1 MPSSTAAVSGD
12 TVSFW
17 SATIAAVGAG
27 GLMCFVALPLALS
40 SPFPTPKERVWIV
53 EGAIRTASLGTIPV
67 GLPAEDATEAEADLE
82 GDESGPEG
90 GHGSPADILSWEPTF
105 TLASASMVEVD
116 PDATGSLGSVGN
128 IAGAA
133 AVAKMPEMVE
143 RTRPGETP
151 DEIDDYLWDVY
162 LRNPIKKDGS
172 GDFTWKD
179 PAAAKRM
186 GMSLKDYVIRGMDRD
201 FRETLYHMGKALDAD
216 GYNWSMLSAF
226 RDDFRQRLASGF
238 KASVGNSLHGGSRRT
253 GGYGHGRAIDITT
266 ADGRDAADVWHWIDR
281 NGARFAMSRPMPG
294 YDPAH
299 IQARGNYQQIA
310 STLRVKRSRYATATP
325 RD

>member
-1 MPSSTAAVSGD
+1 MAATSAGSGD
-12 TVSFW
+12 NVSFW
-17 SATIAAVGAG
+17 SALAGAVGCG
-27 GLMCFVALPLALS
+27 GLMFFVALPLAVS
-40 SPFPTPKERVWIV
+40 SPFPTPKERSWIV
-53 EGAIRTASLGTIPV
+53 EHTRPV
-67 GLPAEDATEAEADLE
+67 ALLPADHDPDDAAEAEADLE
-82 GDESGPEG
+82 SSESGPEG
-90 GHGSPADILSWEPTF
+90 GNGSPADVLSWEPTF

-116 PDATGSLGSVGN
+116 PTETGSLGIGRR
-128 IAGAA
+128 
-133 AVAKMPEMVE
+133 AVASLPPTLSEDSG
-143 RTRPGETP
+143 PP
-151 DEIDDYLWDVY
+151 DEIDDYLWEVY
-162 LRNPIKKDGS
+162 QRNPVKKDGS

-226 RDDFRQRLASGF
+226 RDDYRQRLASGL
-238 KASVGNSLHGGSRRT
+238 KARTGYSLHGGSVRT

-266 ADGRDAADVWHWIDR
+266 ADGHDADAVWRWIDR
-281 NGARFAMSRPMPG
+281 NGARFAMARPMPG

-310 STLRVKRSRYATATP
+310 SSLRGKRSRYAGATP
-325 RD
+325 PRD

>member
-1 MPSSTAAVSGD
+1 M
-12 TVSFW
+12 F
-17 SATIAAVGAG
+17 
-27 GLMCFVALPLALS
+27 FVALPLALS
-40 SPFPTPKERVWIV
+40 SPYPTPKERAWIV
-53 EGAIRTASLGTIPV
+53 DGGLLRTVALAPIGRDEAI
-67 GLPAEDATEAEADLE
+67 EAEADVE
-82 GDESGPEG
+82 SESGPEG
-90 GHGSPADILSWEPTF
+90 GHGSLADILSWEPTF
-105 TLASASMVEVD
+105 TLASLSID
-116 PDATGSLGSVGN
+116 PDADVTGSLGS
-128 IAGAA
+128 AGAA
-133 AVAKMPEMVE
+133 AIGPDAVLRV
-143 RTRPGETP
+143 RPGEP
-151 DEIDDYLWDVY
+151 ADEVDDYLWDVY

-179 PAAAKRM
+179 PAAAKRA

-266 ADGRDAADVWHWIDR
+266 ADGHDAESVWHWIDR

-299 IQARGNYQQIA
+299 IQARGNYLQIA
-310 STLRVKRSRYATATP
+310 ATLRGKRSRYATAVAH
-325 RD
+325 D